1 MMLEENNIVFL
12 KKKITKNRLT
22 GSTIFIQIS
31 KSEFLEPTITKTYA
45 KPYIDSWLGAT
56 Q

>member
-31 KSEFLEPTITKTYA
+31 KSEFLEPT
-45 KPYIDSWLGAT
+45 YICRLISACP
-56 Q
+56 